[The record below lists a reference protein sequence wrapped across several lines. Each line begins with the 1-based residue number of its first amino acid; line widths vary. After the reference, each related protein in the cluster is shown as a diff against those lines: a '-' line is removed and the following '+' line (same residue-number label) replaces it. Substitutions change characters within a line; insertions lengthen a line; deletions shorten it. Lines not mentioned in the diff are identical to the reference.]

1 MKTFYD
7 IIKDVSN
14 LRWSIVDPE
23 PSSFAEVQKAVKL
36 AVAQAHNFIW
46 NLDDFP
52 FKNKK
57 DAIAVDAGVSAVL
70 APKGN
75 ISKVWIAGGDVLKP
89 IKSEDADLLET
100 KTGTPQ
106 YYWVDFTD
114 SGAAINVY
122 PIPDKKLTL
131 MVRYISNYKAKSQS
145 GELKFNL
152 EDMLIQLRQI
162 QSLGDI
168 KGIMMMIPGMNKFR
182 EKIENAN
189 IDNKVFKRQEA
200 IILSM
205 TPRERKN
212 PDIIKASRK
221 QRIANGSGVSVNDV
235 NRLLKQYEQMAL
247 ASKKF
252 KKMGPLGAMRMMK
265 QMSSAMRSGNS
276 NNPFMNNGGGFPPF

>member
-75 ISKVWIAGGDVLKP
+75 ISKVWIASGDVLKP

-122 PIPDKKLTL
+122 PTPDKKLTL

-152 EDMLIQLRQI
+152 EDMDDVLNLPDDRTVEDLYLHCLNTKSMVYLVADDTDENYQPYQKEFLEAYGALLRLTGRKLNPRLII
-162 QSLGDI
+162 
-168 KGIMMMIPGMNKFR
+168 
-182 EKIENAN
+182 
-189 IDNKVFKRQEA
+189 
-200 IILSM
+200 
-205 TPRERKN
+205 
-212 PDIIKASRK
+212 
-221 QRIANGSGVSVNDV
+221 
-235 NRLLKQYEQMAL
+235 
-247 ASKKF
+247 
-252 KKMGPLGAMRMMK
+252 
-265 QMSSAMRSGNS
+265 
-276 NNPFMNNGGGFPPF
+276 